1 MNYLFKLTV
10 LVFISIL
17 AVGKS
22 SYATDTL
29 RVMHYNL
36 LYYDKIT
43 SFCTSSNNNVDEK
56 DENLKEIIGHFKPDI
71 FTANEINGSPSSV
84 QRILD
89 NALNVNGIEYYKKGN
104 YQGEYLVNMLYYNS
118 EKMELK
124 SQSYVLTSPRIT
136 DVYNLYL
143 KTDNLI
149 KGDTIFLTCFVAHL
163 KAGNSDEDA
172 SERSIAAQQIMTY
185 IQNRNI
191 KGNVLV
197 MGDFNLYTN
206 AEGAFQKFTTP
217 TSSGFRFFDPVNAI
231 GEWNNNSAYSMFHTQ
246 STHKS
251 GDCFS
256 TGGMDDRFDFIL
268 ASLDILQ
275 SGNLRYVEN
284 SYWAY
289 GQDGKRFNESLF
301 SSSNPNTSLPANI
314 LNSLYNMSDHLP
326 VTLKLAYNLQT
337 STNELHNPINKL
349 YTNGLANNNIEIFY
363 NGNTPIRANLSIY
376 NIIGVKVYE
385 TEIELS
391 SGVKTSVPIEHLNS
405 GIYLVS
411 IKNHQFKVTSKVVK
425 N

>member
-1 MNYLFKLTV
+1 MNYLFKTTTLIFTC
-10 LVFISIL
+10 FL
-17 AVGKS
+17 ALGKT

-36 LYYDKIT
+36 LYYDKNT

-56 DENLKEIIGHFKPDI
+56 DESLKEIIGHFKPDI

-89 NALNVNGIEYYKKGN
+89 NTLNVNGIEHYKKGN

-118 EKMELK
+118 QKLVLK

-143 KTDNLI
+143 KTENLI
-149 KGDTIFLTCFVAHL
+149 NGDTIFLTCFVGHL
-163 KAGNSDEDA
+163 KAGNTDEDA
-172 SERSIAAQQIMTY
+172 SERTTAAQQIMTY

-206 AEGAFQKFTTP
+206 TEGAFQKLTTP

-231 GEWNNNSAYSMFHTQ
+231 GEWNNNSTFSMFHTQ
-246 STHKS
+246 STHKN

-268 ASLDILQ
+268 TSLDILQ

-289 GQDGKRFNESLF
+289 GQDGKRFNESLV
-301 SSSNPNTSLPANI
+301 SSSNPNTSLPENI
-314 LNSLYNMSDHLP
+314 LYSLYNMSDHLP
-326 VTLKLAYNLQT
+326 VTLKLTYNLQT
-337 STNELHNPINKL
+337 SINESYNHFNKL
-349 YTNGLANNNIEIFY
+349 YVNGFANKNIEVFY
-363 NGNTPIRANLSIY
+363 NGNTPIIANFSVY
-376 NIIGVKVYE
+376 NIIGVKVFQK
-385 TEIELS
+385 EIELTP
-391 SGVKTSVPIEHLNS
+391 GVKSSVPIEFLNS

-411 IKNHQFKVTSKVVK
+411 IKTPQLKVTSKVVK